1 MPSPIF
7 NQQNQQI
14 PNFMSALNQLKQNPA
29 QILGMKYNIPQGM
42 TNPEEILQHLLT
54 TGQVTQGQ
62 VNQVMQMRNDPR
74 MQQLTRQ

>member
-7 NQQNQQI
+7 NQQNQQR

-42 TNPEEILQHLLT
+42 TNPEEILQHLLS
-54 TGQVTQGQ
+54 TGQVTQSQ
-62 VNQVMQMRNDPR
+62 VNQVMQMRNNPQI
-74 MQQLTRQ
+74 QQLTRQ

>member
-7 NQQNQQI
+7 NQQNQQR
-14 PNFMSALNQLKQNPA
+14 PSFMSALNQLKQNPA

-54 TGQVTQGQ
+54 TETLQFLLAE
-62 VNQVMQMRNDPR
+62 
-74 MQQLTRQ
+74 QLVRLLQLLL

>member
-7 NQQNQQI
+7 NQQNQQR

-42 TNPEEILQHLLT
+42 TNPEERESYRSAIEH
-54 TGQVTQGQ
+54 
-62 VNQVMQMRNDPR
+62 MSRN
-74 MQQLTRQ
+74 

>member
-7 NQQNQQI
+7 SQQNQQR

-54 TGQVTQGQ
+54 TGQVTQSQ
-62 VNQVMQMRNDPR
+62 VNQVMQMRNNPQ
-74 MQQLTRQ
+74 MQQIIKQ

>member
-1 MPSPIF
+1 MSSPIF
-7 NQQNQQI
+7 NQQNQQR

-74 MQQLTRQ
+74 MQQLIK

>member
-7 NQQNQQI
+7 NQQNQQR
-14 PNFMSALNQLKQNPA
+14 PSFMSALNQLKQNPA

>member
-7 NQQNQQI
+7 NQQNQQRQ
-14 PNFMSALNQLKQNPA
+14 NFMSALNQLKQNPV

-42 TNPEEILQHLLT
+42 TNPEDILQHLLT

-74 MQQLTRQ
+74 MQQLIK

>member
-7 NQQNQQI
+7 NQQNQQR
-14 PNFMSALNQLKQNPA
+14 PSLMSALNQLKQNPA
-29 QILGMKYNIPQGM
+29 QILGTKYNIPQGM

-74 MQQLTRQ
+74 MQQLFN